1 MKFLLPVRVKL
12 AVQKFQTLQTIER
25 YRLNPQRF
33 EVCQNIRLNTFQ
45 THFRCTQVIGL
56 DSKGDVFSFGK
67 AIVSFLELA
76 FEHIA
81 VFSADSVVLIT
92 PKRNI
97 NAFGKVLHVGSLVNE
112 GKLHMDRGVKVIEK
126 ITISLKNLCLIIRLC
141 KLIVN
146 IEKLYRLG
154 VKSAI

>member
-1 MKFLLPVRVKL
+1 M
-12 AVQKFQTLQTIER
+12 
-25 YRLNPQRF
+25 
-33 EVCQNIRLNTFQ
+33 
-45 THFRCTQVIGL
+45 
-56 DSKGDVFSFGK
+56 
-67 AIVSFLELA
+67 ELA